1 MSELESNRGR
11 TRDAEKTREV
21 ILNAAEAVF
30 AEHGFGRARIDAIAQ
45 VADYNKS
52 LIGQY
57 FGDKLGLY
65 VEVLK
70 RADSELDA
78 LLAHGLAPL
87 LADGTFS
94 FHAHGFRTFLET
106 LVQTMFDY
114 LIEHPRFLRLLTWE
128 MAEGWQ
134 TYAQIVSQLSS
145 GNADQSETLF
155 AKAWSAGLLRS
166 DFSPMI
172 QLTLVYQICQSYLAF
187 LPLYQ
192 ILLPGED
199 VSSARMLARGRDYIV
214 ALIVQ
219 GMMVDPKDG
228 EAGEFRV
235 NRPEA
240 RNDDTK

>member
-145 GNADQSETLF
+145 GNTDQSETLF
-155 AKAWSAGLLRS
+155 AKAW
-166 DFSPMI
+166 
-172 QLTLVYQICQSYLAF
+172 
-187 LPLYQ
+187 
-192 ILLPGED
+192 
-199 VSSARMLARGRDYIV
+199 
-214 ALIVQ
+214 
-219 GMMVDPKDG
+219 
-228 EAGEFRV
+228 
-235 NRPEA
+235 
-240 RNDDTK
+240 

>member
-1 MSELESNRGR
+1 MSERESKPGR
-11 TRDAEKTREV
+11 SRDAEKTREA

-30 AEHGFGRARIDAIAQ
+30 AEYGFGRARIDTIAQ

-65 VEVLK
+65 AEVLK
-70 RADSELDA
+70 RADRELDT

-87 LADGTFS
+87 LANGTLS
-94 FHAHGFRTFLET
+94 SHAQGFRTFLET
-106 LVQTMFDY
+106 LVQTLFDY

-134 TYAQIVSQLSS
+134 TYAHIVSHLPTR
-145 GNADQSETLF
+145 NVEQSEILF
-155 AKAWSAGLLRS
+155 AKVWSAGFLRS
-166 DFSPMI
+166 DFSPLI
-172 QLTLVYQICQSYLAF
+172 QLTLVFQICQSYLAF

-192 ILLPGED
+192 LLLPGED
-199 VSSARMLARGRDYIV
+199 VSSASALARGRDYLV

-219 GMMVDPKDG
+219 GMMG
-228 EAGEFRV
+228 GS
-235 NRPEA
+235 
-240 RNDDTK
+240 